1 MLRALARPLEASR
14 VGGRPSR
21 GLSHY
26 FQVHLNLYMYVYT
39 VLFNIRF
46 TSVQEPE
53 VREHYISAM
62 SDIVSFHSKG
72 LEHLEIHF
80 IYGESCQ
87 LCMSVKCNIFL
98 LLLCEYH

>member
-1 MLRALARPLEASR
+1 
-14 VGGRPSR
+14 
-21 GLSHY
+21 
-26 FQVHLNLYMYVYT
+26 MYVYT

-46 TSVQEPE
+46 TSVQEPEPE

-72 LEHLEIHF
+72 LEHLAIHF

-98 LLLCEYH
+98 LVLCEYH